1 MNKKIFI
8 LTILF
13 CLLLGATTAFAQ
25 ETTTVGISPAATTA
39 NPRQTFTVDI
49 AVTPAVAIAGM
60 QFDLNFDP
68 DLVEVQ
74 VDDKGKPRVTE
85 GDLLK
90 QGGADT
96 YFQKGTLD
104 NNAGKLAGVAGAIT
118 TPGKEVAGAGIFA
131 TVTFKAK
138 NKGSTDLTLDQVIAG
153 NKAGQAVPVSITQG
167 TVTVEEAA
175 EPGMVTVALE
185 GPSEVLKGNSFTLK
199 VTVTEVTYLDACSY
213 ELVYN
218 TSVLELE
225 KVTGGEID
233 GNPFPIAHYK
243 SEIWSGKVTVVQNI
257 YGTEGVSGSGYLG
270 ELHFNALKAS
280 NKTGLKFQNGVLSD
294 HQAQAIPANW
304 VGMTLKVKDTGGPDG
319 LAGDHNKDG
328 RLDARDITL
337 IELIVLG
344 LNPLTDTA
352 DVNGDGVVDARDIT
366 ATELRVLNA

>member
-39 NPRQTFTVDI
+39 NPGQTFTVDI

-68 DLVEVQ
+68 NILEALA
-74 VDDKGKPRVTE
+74 VTE
-85 GDLLK
+85 GNLLK
-90 QGGADT
+90 QGGNST
-96 YFQKGTLD
+96 YFQAGTITPD
-104 NNAGKLAGVAGAIT
+104 KITGVAGAIT
-118 TPGKEVAGAGIFA
+118 TPGGEAAGAGVFA
-131 TVTFKAK
+131 TVTLKAK
-138 NKGSTDLTLDQVIAG
+138 DNGNTDLILDKVIVG

-167 TVTVEEAA
+167 TVTVEAA
-175 EPGMVTVALE
+175 APPDQGEVTVALE

-213 ELVYN
+213 ELFYN

-233 GNPFPIAHYK
+233 GNPIPIAHYK

-270 ELHFNALKAS
+270 ELHFKALKAS

-294 HQAQAIPANW
+294 HQAQAIPAHW

-337 IELIVLG
+337 MELIVLG

-366 ATELRVLNA
+366 ATELWVLNA